1 MNMKNH
7 SENSNQREINV
18 KEIISILNTGRSRI
32 LKIVIS
38 SSLIALI
45 TSLILVNFYTSE
57 TLLYVKN
64 QSKTPNVLSQ
74 YAGLA
79 SMAGISLPGSGGGDK
94 ALEIIEMIKSRA
106 FLKHLLT
113 FEEIL
118 PALIAAKSYDKSTGK
133 INFDRSLYDPIKN
146 NWVDEEGA
154 NKPSYLEAYKK
165 YLEVILVSHDKL
177 SGFISIKV
185 EHVSPLF
192 AKEFLE
198 LVIKEA
204 NTLMRERDLEQSSMA
219 IDYLK
224 TELAKTSYVEIKSS
238 INSLIEAQLETQMMA
253 RLNNDYIL
261 GTIEPPF
268 IPEEKSRPTRALI
281 CILGFVFGIVV
292 SISSLFLENY
302 VRSLRD

>member
-1 MNMKNH
+1 MKNY
-7 SENSNQREINV
+7 SETSGQREIDI
-18 KEIISILNTGRSRI
+18 KEIISILNEGRSRI

-38 SSLIALI
+38 SSAIALI

-57 TLLYVKN
+57 TLVYVKN
-64 QSKTPNVLSQ
+64 QSKTSNALSQ

-79 SMAGISLPGSGGGDK
+79 SVAGISLPGSGGGDK

-106 FLKHLLT
+106 FLKHLLS
-113 FEEIL
+113 FEEVL
-118 PALIAAKSYDKSTGK
+118 PALIAAKRYDKSTGK
-133 INFDRSLYDPIKN
+133 IKFDEGIYDSKN
-146 NWVDEEGA
+146 LNWINEEGD

-165 YLEVILVSHDKL
+165 YLEVTLVSHDKL

-198 LVIKEA
+198 LIIKEA

-224 TELAKTSYVEIKSS
+224 NELSKTSYVEIKSS
-238 INSLIEAQLETQMMA
+238 INTLIEAQLETQMMA
-253 RLNNDYIL
+253 RLNDDYIL

-268 IPEEKSRPTRALI
+268 IPEEKSRPLRALI
-281 CILGFVFGIVV
+281 CILGFIFGIVV

-302 VRSLRD
+302 FKSIRD

>member
-268 IPEEKSRPTRALI
+268 IPEEKSRPSRALI